1 MQKAESGD
9 FNACACVTVNSV
21 FSAHYPSGLSLAL
34 IVACIELNA
43 MSTNNTTLTGKHF
56 EAAQR
61 LLSTERKA
69 SMSMRR
75 IFLASL
81 MLAAF
86 SSGAFAQS
94 TATLQGSVTDQSGSS
109 VSGAKVIVRNQA
121 TGFERI
127 VQTDSDG
134 NYQAASLP
142 PGVYRVEAQAQGFG
156 PQAITDLA
164 LEVSRIVV
172 QNFQLKIGAL
182 TQEVIVTTE
191 TQIVETATVTVG
203 QVINQKTVQEIPL
216 NGRHFVDLGLLIPG
230 SVTPPQNGFL
240 TAPLRGQGSF
250 AFNTAGAREDT
261 VNFMI
266 NGINLNDMVQN
277 QITFQPSI
285 NTVQEFK
292 VDNSTYSAEYGRNSG
307 AIVNIATRSGANEFH
322 GEAFEF
328 LRNDALDARN
338 FFDRC
343 PSTDPDCKRG
353 GRPPFKR
360 NQFGAAL
367 GGPIFKDK
375 TFFFFSYEGLRQRQG
390 LTLPI
395 ATVPTQAQRDAV
407 TDPVVRQLL
416 DLIPLPNFGA
426 NQLTGSGTA
435 PVDLDQWTVDVSHT
449 LGANDRLHGYYAIQ
463 RDKRGEPTL
472 QGNTIPGFG
481 DTRQS
486 RRQIF
491 TLNETHIFGPNLVNE
506 ARFGYNRIFIT
517 FTPNAQLNPADFGIV
532 NGVNEPIGLPQITVA
547 GSNFNFGG
555 PNGFP
560 QGRGDV
566 TAAFSDTLSYLRG
579 RHSFKFGGEFRR
591 FYNNNF
597 ARTVGSFGFA
607 NLNDFLGVIPGAPNG
622 PARANAFTA
631 TLGNQ
636 SSSIAQGALGFFAQD
651 SLKLKPNFTLEL
663 GLRYDWLMSPSER
676 YDRFVVFDPVT
687 NSLNRV
693 GAGIGEIYQ
702 ANNPIQPRIGF
713 AWDPFKDGKTSIR
726 AGYAILA
733 DQPVTNLIT
742 GAAANP
748 PLADPRSF
756 SPPASNPALR
766 TSFGNALSAAAAL
779 GLAPVTVDNN
789 FDNAYVQSWNLN
801 VQHEV
806 TPTLGVM
813 IGYFGSKGTH
823 LRIQRNINQF
833 RSDGTRLFTALS
845 SNSPILPGAGLG
857 NILENSS
864 GSNST
869 YNALWLT
876 ANKRLSRGLQFNAS
890 YTFSKSIDY
899 NSLNSQ
905 GVVVQDSFNIRGDRG
920 LSDFDARHRFVINWL
935 YELPLKGD
943 RLVEGWQ
950 LSSIIQ
956 LQSGNPVNLV
966 TNNNSFTGVNNTL
979 RPDLVGP
986 IVILEDPTRWF
997 DTSAFVT
1004 PTTPVTHFG
1013 NLGRNVVIGPGFHN
1027 VDFSVLKKTN
1037 ITERLRTEFRAE
1049 VFDLFNH
1056 ANFGQPGRV
1065 VGTPTFGVIT
1075 NTRFPTSD
1083 SGSSRQLQF
1092 ALKLIF

>member
-1 MQKAESGD
+1 
-9 FNACACVTVNSV
+9 
-21 FSAHYPSGLSLAL
+21 
-34 IVACIELNA
+34 
-43 MSTNNTTLTGKHF
+43 
-56 EAAQR
+56 
-61 LLSTERKA
+61 
-69 SMSMRR
+69 MSMRR
-75 IFLASL
+75 VFLVGL
-81 MLAAF
+81 VLAAF
-86 SSGAFAQS
+86 SSSAFAQS
-94 TATLQGSVTDQSGSS
+94 TATLQGTVTDPSGAV
-109 VSGAKVIVRNQA
+109 VSGAKVTVRNQA
-121 TGFERI
+121 TGTERI
-127 VQTDSDG
+127 VQTDSNG

-142 PGVYRVEAQAQGFG
+142 PGVYQVEAQAQGFG
-156 PQAITDLA
+156 PQAVSDLT

-172 QNFQLKIGAL
+172 QNFQLKLGDV
-182 TQEVIVTTE
+182 TQRVEVVAGG
-191 TQIVETATVTVG
+191 QNVETATVTVG

-307 AIVNIATRSGANEFH
+307 AIVNIATRSGTNEFH
-322 GEAFEF
+322 GEGFEF
-328 LRNDALDARN
+328 IRNDIFDARN

-343 PSTDPDCKRG
+343 PAANPNCEDG

-367 GGPIFKDK
+367 GGPIYKNRA
-375 TFFFFSYEGLRQRQG
+375 FFFFSYEGLRQRQG
-390 LTLPI
+390 LTLNGNVL
-395 ATVPTQAQRDAV
+395 TDAQRASV
-407 TDPVVRQLL
+407 TDPTVARLV
-416 DLIPLPNFGA
+416 DLIPRPTSVDVVNGVAIARF
-426 NQLTGSGTA
+426 QGSGTA
-435 PVDLDQWTVDVSHT
+435 PVDLDQWTGDVSYN
-449 LGANDRLHGYYAIQ
+449 LGSNDQLHFYYAIQ
-463 RDKRGEPTL
+463 RDERGEPNL

-481 DTRQS
+481 DTRKS
-486 RRQIF
+486 RRQIL
-491 TLNETHIFGPNLVNE
+491 TLNETHTFNSNLVNE
-506 ARFGYNRIFIT
+506 ARLGFNRIFIT

-532 NGVNEPIGLPQITVA
+532 NGINDPIGLPQINVA
-547 GSNFNFGG
+547 GFNLNFGG

-566 TAAFSDTLSYLRG
+566 TGVLSDTLSYLRG
-579 RHSFKFGGEFRR
+579 RHSFKFGGELRR

-597 ARTVGSFGFA
+597 ARTIGSFGFA
-607 NLNDFLGVIPGAPNG
+607 NINDFLNG
-622 PARANAFTA
+622 RANAFTA
-631 TLGNQ
+631 NLGNQ

-651 SLKLKPNFTLEL
+651 GLKVKPNFTLEL
-663 GLRYDWLMSPSER
+663 GLRYDWFMTPSER
-676 YDRFVVFDPVT
+676 YDRFVIFDPVT

-693 GAGIGEIYQ
+693 GAGIDDVYQ
-702 ANNPIQPRIGF
+702 ANHVIQPRIGF

-726 AGYAILA
+726 AGYAILG

-742 GAAANP
+742 GASTNA

-756 SPPASNPALR
+756 SPPSSNPGLR
-766 TSFGNALSAAAAL
+766 ATFSNALAAAAAV
-779 GLAPVTVDNN
+779 GLAPTSVDGD
-789 FDNAYVQSWNLN
+789 FENAYVQSWNLN
-801 VQHEV
+801 VQREI
-806 TPTLGVM
+806 TPSLGVT
-813 IGYFGSKGTH
+813 IGYFGSKGTQ

-833 RSDGTRLFTALS
+833 RSGARVFTALS
-845 SNSPILPGAGLG
+845 SNSPILANTRLG
-857 NILENSS
+857 NIFES
-864 GSNST
+864 GSAGNSN

-899 NSLNSQ
+899 NSLNTQ

-935 YELPLKGD
+935 YELPFKGN

-950 LSSIIQ
+950 FSSITQ

-966 TNNNSFTGVNNTL
+966 FNDSTLTGTVTNQLATL
-979 RPDLVGP
+979 RPDLIGP
-986 IVILEDPTRWF
+986 ITILEDPNRWF
-997 DTSAFVT
+997 DTSAFAA
-1004 PTTPVTHFG
+1004 PTAPALHFG
-1013 NLGRNVVIGPGFHN
+1013 SLGRNVVIGPGFHN
-1027 VDFSVLKKTN
+1027 IDFSVLKKTA

-1049 VFDLFNH
+1049 IFDLFNH

-1065 VGTPTFGVIT
+1065 FGTPTFGQIT

-1092 ALKLIF
+1092 AVKLIF

>member
-1 MQKAESGD
+1 MSMRHI
-9 FNACACVTVNSV
+9 FLV
-21 FSAHYPSGLSLAL
+21 SLAL
-34 IVACIELNA
+34 
-43 MSTNNTTLTGKHF
+43 
-56 EAAQR
+56 AA
-61 LLSTERKA
+61 LS
-69 SMSMRR
+69 
-75 IFLASL
+75 
-81 MLAAF
+81 
-86 SSGAFAQS
+86 SSAFAQS
-94 TATLQGSVTDQSGSS
+94 TATLQGIVTDQSGAV
-109 VSGAKVIVRNQA
+109 VSGAKVTVRNQA
-121 TGFERI
+121 TGAERI

-134 NYQAASLP
+134 NYQAAALP
-142 PGVYRVEAQAQGFG
+142 PGVYRVEAQGQGFSS
-156 PQAITDLA
+156 QTVSDLT

-172 QNFQLKIGAL
+172 QNFQLKIGDM
-182 TQEVIVTTE
+182 TQRVEVTAD
-191 TQIVETATVTVG
+191 TQTVETSTITVG

-307 AIVNIATRSGANEFH
+307 AIVNIATRSGSNEFH
-322 GEAFEF
+322 GEGFEF
-328 LRNDALDARN
+328 IRNDIFDARN

-343 PSTDPDCKRG
+343 PAANPNCEDG

-367 GGPIFKDK
+367 GGPIYKNRA
-375 TFFFFSYEGLRQRQG
+375 FFFFSYEGLRQRQG
-390 LTLPI
+390 LTLNGNVL
-395 ATVPTQAQRDAV
+395 TDAQRASV
-407 TDPVVRQLL
+407 TDPTVAKLIA
-416 DLIPLPNFGA
+416 LIPRPTSVDVVNGTPIARF
-426 NQLTGSGTA
+426 QGSGTA
-435 PVDLDQWTVDVSHT
+435 PVDLDQWTGDVSYN
-449 LGANDRLHGYYAIQ
+449 LSSNDQLHFYYAVQ
-463 RDKRGEPTL
+463 RDKRGEPNL

-481 DTRQS
+481 DTRKS
-486 RRQIF
+486 RRQIL
-491 TLNETHIFGPNLVNE
+491 TLNETHTFNSNLVNE
-506 ARFGYNRIFIT
+506 ARLGFNRIFIT

-532 NGVNEPIGLPQITVA
+532 NGITEPIGLPQINVA
-547 GSNFNFGG
+547 GFNFNFGG

-566 TAAFSDTLSYLRG
+566 TGVLSDTMSYLRG

-597 ARTVGSFGFA
+597 ARTIGSFGFA
-607 NLNDFLGVIPGAPNG
+607 NINDFLNG
-622 PARANAFTA
+622 RANAFTA
-631 TLGNQ
+631 NLGNQ
-636 SSSIAQGALGFFAQD
+636 SSSITQGALGFFAQD
-651 SLKLKPNFTLEL
+651 SLKVKPNFTLEL
-663 GLRYDWLMSPSER
+663 GLRYDWFMSPSER
-676 YDRFVVFDPVT
+676 YDRFVVFDPAT

-693 GAGIGEIYQ
+693 GAGIDDVYQ
-702 ANNPIQPRIGF
+702 ANHTIQPRIGF

-742 GAAANP
+742 GASTNP

-756 SPPASNPALR
+756 SPPASNPGLR
-766 TSFGNALSAAAAL
+766 ATFSNALAAAAVA
-779 GLAPVTVDNN
+779 GLAPTSVDGD
-789 FDNAYVQSWNLN
+789 FENAYVQSWNLN
-801 VQHEV
+801 VQHEI
-806 TPTLGVM
+806 TPTLGVT
-813 IGYFGSKGTH
+813 IGYFGSKGTQ

-833 RSDGTRLFTALS
+833 RSGARVFFALS
-845 SNSPILPGAGLG
+845 SNSPILANTRLG
-857 NILENSS
+857 NIFESDS
-864 GSNST
+864 AGNST

-899 NSLNSQ
+899 NSLSTQ

-935 YELPLKGD
+935 YELPFKGN

-950 LSSIIQ
+950 FSSITQ

-966 TNNNSFTGVNNTL
+966 FNDSTLTGTVTNQLATL
-979 RPDLVGP
+979 RPDLIGP
-986 IVILEDPTRWF
+986 ITILEDPNRWF
-997 DTSAFVT
+997 DTSAFAA
-1004 PTTPVTHFG
+1004 PTTPALHFG
-1013 NLGRNVVIGPGFHN
+1013 SLGRNVVIGPGFHN
-1027 VDFSVLKKTN
+1027 VDFSVLKKTA

-1049 VFDLFNH
+1049 IFDLFNH

-1065 VGTPTFGVIT
+1065 FGTPAFGVIT

-1083 SGSSRQLQF
+1083 SGSSRQVQF